1 MEEKLSLLR
10 QIYENSAEGILLLD
24 KNAEIIWANRMIR
37 IFAKIETQGIN
48 VLQIFDDSQNI
59 EWPPVCDHPIRR
71 QYKGVTIEYIVTLI
85 PETEI
90 YIASIRNLDATD
102 GIKQEME
109 KEWQNTLS
117 HFMHDI
123 ITPLNGI
130 IGFVQITIE
139 NLEKKQDKEN
149 IDFLKIALSAAEKML
164 KNRNIFLAVNRIAL
178 GKYTLQKKRI
188 SLFELIKRNKELLEV
203 AFPNVEISK
212 KPIIEGSFEI
222 EADEDLLD
230 IALSNLLKNAAEEI
244 SRQKSSA
251 KIIIVFGNENGEA
264 IIKIINPG
272 IIPEK
277 EMEKLFKDNFTTKK
291 DGNGLG
297 LRAVRLIAEAHGGTV
312 KAENKDGVIEI
323 TLRFPS

>member
-1 MEEKLSLLR
+1 
-10 QIYENSAEGILLLD
+10 
-24 KNAEIIWANRMIR
+24 MIR